1 MININISFIMSEEL
15 FENINLKIYDDLE
28 SNSTNNIEINY
39 KTLKENTIHK
49 MNILG
54 NRIEKI
60 LELNE
65 NALCNE
71 EATLL
76 LFKSVKSIYQELLLL
91 KENVN
96 LLKEVSKESN

>member
-1 MININISFIMSEEL
+1 MAEDL
-15 FENINLKIYDDLE
+15 FEDTNLKVFENQELI
-28 SNSTNNIEINY
+28 Y

-96 LLKEVSKESN
+96 LLKEVSTSKE

>member
-1 MININISFIMSEEL
+1 MSEDL
-15 FENINLKIYDDLE
+15 FEDTNLKVYENQELIYQ
-28 SNSTNNIEINY
+28 
-39 KTLKENTIHK
+39 KLKENTIEK

-76 LFKSVKSIYQELLLL
+76 LFQSVKSMYQELLLL
-91 KENVN
+91 KEDVN
-96 LLKEVSKESN
+96 LLKEASIYKE

>member
-1 MININISFIMSEEL
+1 MININISFIMSEDL
-15 FENINLKIYDDLE
+15 FEDTNLKVYENQELIYQ
-28 SNSTNNIEINY
+28 
-39 KTLKENTIHK
+39 KLKENTIEK

-76 LFKSVKSIYQELLLL
+76 LFQSVKSMYQELLLL
-91 KENVN
+91 KEDVN
-96 LLKEVSKESN
+96 LLKEASIYKE

>member
-1 MININISFIMSEEL
+1 MSEDL
-15 FENINLKIYDDLE
+15 FEDTNLKVYENQELIYQ
-28 SNSTNNIEINY
+28 
-39 KTLKENTIHK
+39 KLKENTIEK

-76 LFKSVKSIYQELLLL
+76 LFQSVKSIYQELILL

-96 LLKEVSKESN
+96 LLKEASNESN